1 MTSTNDNR
9 IKASKGIQAFNTIYI
24 IGIIFAFGKL
34 IDYLQWTFQLIK
46 KWSLPDEPF
55 FSKVNLI
62 NSDFQISI
70 TAYLIFAIFYII
82 VFGFI
87 LLGLYQL
94 NKTRKLSLERKFF
107 QREVSVSFK
116 KAGKS
121 FLAFAFGTLLIDIVF
136 LLWVSTSRR
145 LIDLISTELLVFVI
159 LGYLMF
165 FLADILKEGI
175 NIKEAKDLSM
185 KINP

>member
-1 MTSTNDNR
+1 MTFKSDNTK
-9 IKASKGIQAFNTIYI
+9 KANKGIQAFNTIYI

-34 IDYLQWTFQLIK
+34 IDYLQWTFQLVK
-46 KWSLPDEPF
+46 EWNLPDEPF

-62 NSDFQISI
+62 NSDSQISI

-87 LLGLYQL
+87 ILGLYQL
-94 NKTRKLSLERKFF
+94 NKTRKLSVERKFF
-107 QREVSVSFK
+107 QREVSVSFY

-121 FLAFAFGTLLIDIVF
+121 FLAFSFGTLLIDIVF
-136 LLWVSTSRR
+136 LLWASTSRR
-145 LIDLISTELLVFVI
+145 LIDLISTELLVFLI
-159 LGYLMF
+159 LGYMMF

-175 NIKEAKDLSM
+175 NIKDAKELT
-185 KINP
+185 I